1 MMDRPAC
8 LDLIDGYVA
17 GATIA
22 HEYAFALHRELVE
35 AGTDDDHARRLLRE
49 SAAVALEMP
58 TLARRL
64 AGLEDEW
71 SEQELLDPM
80 AAERTAQLL
89 EERVAELVPDFATLS
104 DRQRQ
109 IIAELV
115 DLVTHAR

>member
-1 MMDRPAC
+1 MTDRPAC
-8 LDLIDGYVA
+8 LELVDGYVA
-17 GATIA
+17 GAMIA

-35 AGTDDDHARRLLRE
+35 AGTDDDHARGLLRE

-58 TLARRL
+58 ALARRL

-71 SEQELLDPM
+71 SEQELLDPP
-80 AAERTAQLL
+80 AAEGTLHLL
-89 EERVAELVPDFATLS
+89 EERVVELAPDFATLS

-115 DLVTHAR
+115 DLVSHAR